1 MNFDE
6 YDRRYRVAYGELAN
20 VVKLLLEKAI
30 GATAGVPAPQSIQS
44 RAKAAASLKAKLKH
58 RELLTSDAIE
68 QEIRDLAGVRL
79 IFYTNTDVNRFL
91 ESRVIPENF
100 QVHWDATRVH
110 HPTDENARL
119 RYQAIH
125 YTVFLNPQRLA
136 LPEYVAFSGMRCE
149 IQIQT
154 ILNHAWA
161 ESSHDIL
168 YKPATGAGF
177 GTKAMQSI
185 DQRMKRIMDDFLLPA
200 GYELQKVQHDF
211 ERLIQGKALFDRG
224 IIESLQS
231 CTNNNDRH
239 DVLSSI
245 QEYVL
250 PNYDD
255 INAIYPELRREALRA
270 FDESRQTAT
279 TEVTTPFGNLP
290 GKTKQD
296 ITAIVTDILERLR
309 YVDVDG
315 TFRALLH
322 LYSREQDARQREHIV
337 RVVKELSEYN
347 LHVWQKAGPG
357 AQMVLTDSIDRL
369 DSTERMQCRALLL
382 TAWREMLSPDLKGTS
397 FGAETVTLR
406 RGAITVIDEVR
417 EIRRKAIEGTFNLLD
432 AVTSENDKM
441 HSINTVRAATHL
453 PSQATYSNELCSLVL
468 ADTRHIAEQMTQRI
482 SDLPYQVLAHVEN
495 YLLFDYERA
504 RDIATAER
512 DRFGCQKQ
520 AQELMPMLRSF
531 HDAVDTDIH
540 FVRYKTLVG
549 LSSVFQQQWDDGSID
564 YVQVDQYRK
573 AKIVEFVRSI
583 SQENEEEW
591 FYLIEQCA
599 ATKSAD
605 LATFPIFA
613 DFIVALARDK
623 PQVARKLL
631 DSASGDL
638 LTFLPAFLGGLAQS
652 GAPGIYQEVIAGHL
666 AKGTY
671 LAGLARHWRLAQP
684 ERPTFIDAVLDKA
697 IAAHDDAA
705 VIECVAASVVSHGTE
720 SQLPVDAFFGRAM
733 RHLTQRA
740 NYRWIR
746 EVWYLPQAEAFYS
759 GLPAKAVRIVLDSL
773 LPAPKLGYETE
784 RILSCIARTHTDLVW
799 AFLAQRLS
807 APKERERDPS
817 YDAIPYEFRDL
828 TAPLSTDP
836 ALAIGVVRGLYRHG
850 DHLFEFGGARLLSQV
865 FPTCPEPFA
874 AQLTQ
879 LVAAGSDDDI
889 GFVLKVLR
897 SYRGSSAIHSVV
909 RQLVARLPE
918 EDARL
923 PEVEIC
929 LETTGL
935 VSGQFGFVEAFRAKK
950 VDITAWLDD
959 EHPKVK
965 AFAAR
970 FIARLDTRIASEQ
983 RSAEER
989 LELRKRE
996 YDTDTDA

>member
-6 YDRRYRVAYGELAN
+6 YDRRYHAAYGELAN
-20 VVKLLLEKAI
+20 VIKLLLEKAI
-30 GATAGVPAPQSIQS
+30 QATAGVPSPQSIQA
-44 RAKAAASLKAKLKH
+44 RAKSAVSLKAKLEH
-58 RELLTSDAIE
+58 RELLGSDAVE

-91 ESRVIPENF
+91 ESRLIPENF

-125 YTVFLNPQRLA
+125 YTVSLNPQRLA
-136 LPEYVAFSGMRCE
+136 LPEYAAFSEMRCE

-168 YKPATGAGF
+168 YKPAAGAGF
-177 GTKAMQSI
+177 GSKAMQSI

-211 ERLIQGKALFDRG
+211 ERLMQGKALFDRG
-224 IIESLQS
+224 IIESLRG

-255 INAIYPELRREALRA
+255 IDAIYPELRREMLRA
-270 FDESRQTAT
+270 FDQSRQTAT
-279 TEVTTPFGNLP
+279 TDVPTPFGNLP
-290 GKTKQD
+290 GRTQQD
-296 ITAIVTDILERLR
+296 ITATVTDILERLR

-315 TFRALLH
+315 TFSALLH
-322 LYSREQDARQREHIV
+322 LYSHEQDARQRDHIV
-337 RVVKELSEYN
+337 HVVQELSEYN
-347 LHVWQKAGPG
+347 LHVWQKAGAG
-357 AQMVLTDSIDRL
+357 VQMVLTDSVDRL
-369 DSTERMQCRALLL
+369 DPSVRMQCRVPLL
-382 TAWREMLSPDLKGTS
+382 TVWREMLSSDLKGTS
-397 FGAETVTLR
+397 FGAETVTLH

-417 EIRRKAIEGTFNLLD
+417 EIRRKAIDGAFDLLD
-432 AVTSENDKM
+432 QVTSEHDKM
-441 HSINTVRAATHL
+441 QAINTVRAATQL
-453 PSQATYSNELCSLVL
+453 PSQASYSNELCCLVL
-468 ADTRHIAEQMTQRI
+468 ADTRYIAEQMTQRI
-482 SDLPYQVLAHVEN
+482 ADLPYQMLAHIEN
-495 YLLFDYERA
+495 YLLFDYKRA
-504 RDIATAER
+504 HDIATAEQ
-512 DRFGCQKQ
+512 DRFGCQQQ
-520 AQELMPMLRSF
+520 AQELMPILRAF
-531 HDAVDTDIH
+531 HDTVDTDLR

-549 LSSVFQQQWDDGSID
+549 FSSVFEQQWGDARTD
-564 YVQVDQYRK
+564 YAQVDQYRK
-573 AKIVEFVRSI
+573 AKITEFVS
-583 SQENEEEW
+583 SVTEDNEEEW
-591 FYLIEQCA
+591 FDLIEQCA

-613 DFIVALARDK
+613 DFIVALAKDK
-623 PQVARKLL
+623 PNAARRLL
-631 DSASGDL
+631 DRASAGL
-638 LTFLPAFLGGLAQS
+638 LTFLAAFLGGLVQS
-652 GAPGIYQEVIAGHL
+652 GARDIYLGVIAEHL
-666 AKGTY
+666 AKGTH
-671 LAGLARHWRLAQP
+671 LAGLARHWRLTQP
-684 ERPTFIDAVLDKA
+684 EPPTFIDAVLDKA
-697 IAAHDDAA
+697 IAAQDDAA
-705 VIECVAASVVSHGTE
+705 VIECVAAVVVSHGTQ
-720 SQLPVDAFFGRAM
+720 SQLPVDTFFRRAM
-733 RHLTQRA
+733 QHLTERV

-746 EVWYLPQAEAFYS
+746 KVWYLPQAEPFYS
-759 GLPAKAVRIVLDSL
+759 GLPADAVRVVLDSL
-773 LPAPKLGYETE
+773 LPAPKLGNEIE
-784 RILSCIARTHTDLVW
+784 RILACIAQTNAGLVW

-807 APKERERDPS
+807 AQKKREQDPS

-828 TAPLSTDP
+828 TVPLSTDP
-836 ALAIGVVRGLYRHG
+836 TLAIGIVRSLYGPG

-865 FPTCPEPFA
+865 FPTCSEPFA

-897 SYRGSSAIHSVV
+897 SYRGSSAIHNVV
-909 RQLVARLPE
+909 RQLIIRLEE
-918 EDARL
+918 EDPRL

-950 VDITAWLDD
+950 ADITAWLNA
-959 EHPKVK
+959 EHPKVR

-996 YDTDTDA
+996 YDPGA